1 MAGKNAPC
9 WIIVFILHALIQL
22 SQRPQDP
29 QGCASDQQKC
39 VDSIV
44 KADPQGCASDQ
55 QKCVDSIVKADPQ
68 GCASDQQKC
77 VDSIVKAL
85 KNITFRFKRDFL
97 QNFKVKNTAVNL
109 LPQEGYQPSEEVERQ
124 RLQTRPQGHARDS

>member
-1 MAGKNAPC
+1 MAGKKRAMLDYC
-9 WIIVFILHALIQL
+9 FILHALIQL

-44 KADPQGCASDQ
+44 KA
-55 QKCVDSIVKADPQ
+55 
-68 GCASDQQKC
+68 
-77 VDSIVKAL
+77 L
-85 KNITFRFKRDFL
+85 KSITFRFKRDFL

-109 LPQEGYQPSEEVERQ
+109 LPQEGNQPSEEVEPQ
-124 RLQTRPQGHARDS
+124 RLQTRPQGHVT